1 MVYKYKQQESIDHN
15 KTLAEVLKLAL
26 FWSLL
31 RIAEKRGVY
40 MEQMDGVTS
49 FLYGFLGEFVFV
61 NKPEGYVIDVSLVG
75 HFRKVFYCLKQ
86 APRL

>member
-1 MVYKYKQQESIDHN
+1 MVYKYKQQESMDHN

-31 RIAEKRGVY
+31 GIAEERGVY
-40 MEQMDGVTS
+40 KEQIDIVTA
-49 FLYGFLGEFVFV
+49 FLYGFLDEVVFV
-61 NKPEGYVIDVSLVG
+61 NKPERYVIDVSLVG
-75 HFRKVFYCLKQ
+75 HFRKAFYCLKQ